1 MKLHTKFNI
10 NSVRKYPDGTF
21 GAQVITS
28 DADDNQAFYACK
40 VKRVNK
46 FEVELDRSNIHEFID
61 SRWQTATVSDALAKE
76 LTVPMRSLV
85 ISYGHLFTKDV
96 SKKKDGSLYSMWSDA
111 IVAVATSVGKHQLKI
126 GEKVFSSRDATSLL
140 DRGQVIIEYRIIGE
154 TRTLKLNLT
163 EHPDIAKRLNKQFDV
178 AEAKYMRGVNSRPI
192 GGMSWAAAQDA
203 RKEFGSSNRNHRQ
216 LQRSRS

>member
-1 MKLHTKFNI
+1 MSLSTKVNI
-10 NSVRKYPDGTF
+10 KSVVKYANGTF
-21 GAQVITS
+21 GAQFITS

-61 SRWQTATVSDALAKE
+61 SRWQTTTVSDALAKE

>member
-1 MKLHTKFNI
+1 MSLSTKVNI
-10 NSVRKYPDGTF
+10 KSVVKYANGTF

-61 SRWQTATVSDALAKE
+61 SRWQTTTVSDALAKE